1 MFIENVENF
10 FPKTLYTI
18 RNSSLCKKYNAYASL
33 FVFKMQNSAKLGTYF
48 DLNYFFYYSSQLTV
62 VITKLFLQEKHLA
75 CIFYASNKSYLSPK
89 AVALAD

>member
-48 DLNYFFYYSSQLTV
+48 DLNYFFLLLLT
-62 VITKLFLQEKHLA
+62 IDSCNYEAFPSREALGLYFLCLQ
-75 CIFYASNKSYLSPK
+75 
-89 AVALAD
+89 